1 MTRPFRLLS
10 RRLRWERL
18 FNMAVCMI
26 VLVCFLACN
35 ANYKPSFKASITD
48 ANMKE
53 RVSHVIDA
61 QIDNVKEYLDEDL
74 QAEIEGSSRG
84 SGGRLSGSEIVD
96 RTLTESGGRD
106 YLDFCYAIDYT
117 QTTGDV
123 DAVMDT
129 AKSVLPAEEYNELVE
144 RTQEVEKSIMAKGE
158 EFAKDIPLNQQAAFY
173 RDLKILVTRAIVL
186 LVAGV
191 VYACIPTVV
200 FWGKVSAACA
210 ISVGAGLVAISIMS
224 LYEYFRFGTG
234 EGETFEDWFKELLK
248 IPQADFALTTAVTSI
263 TEAMG
268 VSPVVTGI
276 IICVFALYNIVDL
289 ARTMI
294 KTYNFDA

>member
-10 RRLRWERL
+10 RRARWERL
-18 FNMAVCMI
+18 FNL
-26 VLVCFLACN
+26 VLCTFVLMCFLGCN
-35 ANYKPSFKASITD
+35 VNYKPSFKASITD
-48 ANMKE
+48 AGMKS
-53 RVSHVIDA
+53 RVSHIIDA
-61 QIDNVKEYLDEDL
+61 QIDNIKEYLDEDL
-74 QAEIEGSSRG
+74 QAEIDGISKG
-84 SGGRLSGSEIVD
+84 PDGRLTGSDIVD
-96 RTLTESGGRD
+96 LTLAEYGGRD

-117 QTTGDV
+117 QASGDV
-123 DAVMDT
+123 DAVMET
-129 AKSVLPAEEYNELVE
+129 ARSVLPAEEYNELVE
-144 RTQEVEKSIMAKGE
+144 RADEVERSIMIKGAE
-158 EFAKDIPLNQQAAFY
+158 AAKDIPLNQQAAFY
-173 RDLKILVTRAIVL
+173 KDLKILVTRAIVL

-224 LYEYFRFGTG
+224 LYEYYRFGTG
-234 EGETFEDWFKELLK
+234 EGESFEEWFKGLLK
-248 IPQADFALTTAVTSI
+248 IPQADFALTTVVTSI

-276 IICVFALYNIVDL
+276 IICVFALYNVVDL
-289 ARTMI
+289 ARAMI

>member
-1 MTRPFRLLS
+1 MTRPFRFLS

-74 QAEIEGSSRG
+74 QAEIEGSSKG

>member
-1 MTRPFRLLS
+1 MK
-10 RRLRWERL
+10 L
-18 FNMAVCMI
+18 FTNQVGKKAIFNDIIVGI
-26 VLVCFLACN
+26 VLVAFIGCN
-35 ANYKPSFKASITD
+35 ASFVPSFKNSISDSEMRT
-48 ANMKE
+48 
-53 RVSHVIDA
+53 RVSRVIDA
-61 QIDNVKEYLDEDL
+61 QLETIKDELDDDLKEGIDGL
-74 QAEIEGSSRG
+74 QSRG
-84 SGGRLSGSEIVD
+84 SGDKGSQIVEL
-96 RTLTESGGRD
+96 TLDEASGRD

-117 QTTGDV
+117 QTSGDV

-129 AKSVLPAEEYNELVE
+129 ARSVLPAKDYNELVE
-144 RTQEVEKSIMAKGE
+144 RTHEVERSIMAKGNE
-158 EFAKDIPLNQQAAFY
+158 IARDIPLNQQAAFY
-173 RDLKILVTRAIVL
+173 KDLKILVTRAIVL

-224 LYEYFRFGTG
+224 LYEYYRFGTG
-234 EGETFEDWFKELLK
+234 EGETFEDWFKGLLK
-248 IPQADFALTTAVTSI
+248 IPQADFALTTVVTSI

-289 ARTMI
+289 ARAMI